1 MATDP
6 STWDIGGMSD
16 IHDDLQA
23 TLETRKHL
31 GPDYEAALVES
42 FVARL
47 DATIAERVKAEV
59 DAQRPA
65 KAKKKGKSD
74 DIGSGAMVPITVGS
88 LVLAIPLSAIAGSQA
103 GLIGLAMVWVSIV
116 IINIAAAGAVMRRS

>member
-1 MATDP
+1 
-6 STWDIGGMSD
+6 MSD

-65 KAKKKGKSD
+65 KAKKKGKND
-74 DIGSGAMVPITVGS
+74 DIGSGAMVSITVGS

-103 GLIGLAMVWVSIV
+103 GLIGLTMVWVSIV

>member
-1 MATDP
+1 
-6 STWDIGGMSD
+6 MSD
-16 IHDDLQA
+16 IHDDLRA

-47 DATIAERVKAEV
+47 DATIAERVRAEV

-65 KAKKKGKSD
+65 KGKKNKSN
-74 DIGSGAMVPITVGS
+74 GGGPMVPIALGS
-88 LVLAIPLSAIAGSQA
+88 MGMAIPLSAIAGGQ
-103 GLIGLAMVWVSIV
+103 GFLGLALVWIGIV
-116 IINIAAAGAVMRRS
+116 VINVAAAVAVMRRD